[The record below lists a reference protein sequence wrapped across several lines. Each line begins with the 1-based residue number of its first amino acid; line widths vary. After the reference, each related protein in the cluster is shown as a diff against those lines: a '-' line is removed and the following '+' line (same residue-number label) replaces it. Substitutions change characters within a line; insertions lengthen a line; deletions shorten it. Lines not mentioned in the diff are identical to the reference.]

1 MKRIELIIFTTLVLT
16 GAVAVF
22 LPNTNAFE
30 HVISDKQ
37 LLHEVSKE
45 GRYIST
51 DDIAQAIMENDP
63 SYILVD
69 IRSEEEYEKYTIDG
83 AINIPFD
90 KMMETE
96 NLPYFNQDV
105 YTTVLF
111 SNGSSLADQ
120 AWLRLRSYDYEGNK
134 VLKDGVNEWY
144 STILNPQ
151 KPLDTDLSS
160 EVYDQYLFRKGA
172 SIYFTGAQ
180 VVGDEEVQP
189 KAKPTVKPL
198 LLKKKKAVSG
208 GCG

>member
-1 MKRIELIIFTTLVLT
+1 MKRIEIIIFTILVLT
-16 GAVAVF
+16 GFIAIF
-22 LPNTNAFE
+22 LPDTNAFE

-37 LLHEVSKE
+37 LLHEVNKE
-45 GRYIST
+45 GRYVST
-51 DDIAQAIMENDP
+51 DEIAQVIMENDP
-63 SYILVD
+63 SYILID
-69 IRSEEEYEKYTIDG
+69 IRSKEEYERYSIDG
-83 AINIPFD
+83 ALNIPYD
-90 KMMETE
+90 KIMEE
-96 NLPYFNQDV
+96 SNLPYFNQDV

-134 VLKDGVNEWY
+134 VLKGGVNEWY
-144 STILNPQ
+144 TTILNPK
-151 KPLDTDLSS
+151 KPVDSNLSA
-160 EVYDQYLFRKGA
+160 EAYDQYLFRKGA

-180 VVGDEEVQP
+180 VLGDEAVQP